1 MLTERQRSFAEN
13 YLSHAGNGTA
23 AAIAAGYSRTTAAKR
38 SSELLRHPDVAAIIE
53 AQRGAIRSETA
64 PVDVAL
70 ELGDLYRACRAAGHS
85 AVAHQCLATLA
96 RLHGSIAP
104 ECHQFALMTS
114 DEMDREIARYS
125 EIIAIARPQNPA

>member
-1 MLTERQRSFAEN
+1 MLTERQRFFAEN

-53 AQRGAIRSETA
+53 AQRGAIRSETD

-85 AVAHQCLATLA
+85 TALQRAGFKTPPAERVLERYRAGTNAE
-96 RLHGSIAP
+96 RSIRA
-104 ECHQFALMTS
+104 A
-114 DEMDREIARYS
+114 S
-125 EIIAIARPQNPA
+125 ETHRT